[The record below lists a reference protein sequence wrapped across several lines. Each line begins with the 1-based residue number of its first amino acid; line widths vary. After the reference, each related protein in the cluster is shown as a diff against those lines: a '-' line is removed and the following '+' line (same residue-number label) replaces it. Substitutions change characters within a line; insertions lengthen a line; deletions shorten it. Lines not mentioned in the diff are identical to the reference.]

1 MKKIITLV
9 LLFVLATLASVGFA
23 AEVASVVAVAPAP
36 SVASYFSWLTDN
48 WGLIAALWLAVE
60 QILAAT
66 SLKSNS
72 TFQIVCNIIDAIVA
86 KKQTP
91 PAA

>member
-1 MKKIITLV
+1 MKKIIAFSFILV
-9 LLFVLATLASVGFA
+9 ALLAGVCFGAD
-23 AEVASVVAVAPAP
+23 VAPVAVPAV
-36 SVASYFSWLTDN
+36 SSYFGWLTAN
-48 WGLIAALWLAVE
+48 WGLVAAFWLAVE

-91 PAA
+91 PAV

>member
-1 MKKIITLV
+1 MKSLIV
-9 LLFVLATLASVGFA
+9 FVILAMASVCFGADVVPVA
-23 AEVASVVAVAPAP
+23 ASPVS
-36 SVASYFSWLTDN
+36 SYFGWLTDN
-48 WGLIAALWLAVE
+48 WGLVAAFWLAVE

-91 PAA
+91 PTV